1 MGVDKCEKDLKTAL
15 LKIKDNDKLS
25 AEEQRKVVKSA
36 AHEMRT
42 VAESLFKL
50 IMCYHQEE
58 HHYTV
63 GNYDDLKLGNLT
75 GPLKKTIYKYDFE
88 QERIDEI
95 PRLANDLSHDSGN
108 PVDFKDLGSLHAD
121 IIYFISDFKS
131 HLGRK

>member
-63 GNYDDLKLGNLT
+63 GNLT

-108 PVDFKDLGSLHAD
+108 PVDFKDLGSLYAD